1 MDPTQRY
8 AEMNEA
14 MNDGEWTTARERA
27 LSLQGWLDRGGFYPP
42 GHSEAEVR
50 AALADVLHRT
60 AELDDEEG
68 GDQ

>member
-1 MDPTQRY
+1 MDPIQCY

-14 MNDGEWTTARERA
+14 MNDGDGTTARA
-27 LSLQGWLDRGGFYPP
+27 LSLQAWLDRGGFSPP

-50 AALADVLHRT
+50 AALADVLRRT
-60 AELDDEEG
+60 AGLNEEEG

>member
-1 MDPTQRY
+1 MDPTQCYR
-8 AEMNEA
+8 EMNETTH
-14 MNDGEWTTARERA
+14 DGDGTTARERA
-27 LSLQGWLDRGGFYPP
+27 LSLQGWLTRGGFSPP

-60 AELDDEEG
+60 AELADKEG